1 MVSTHGA
8 EYLIDAISESD
19 ATTAFE
25 RLRDAGQLDP
35 ATAQQ
40 LLDIAER
47 HVQSDPALAGKALA
61 VCEAAASEV
70 GPPEVEPAARYL
82 RARLSLNL
90 GEPEHALVLI
100 DQAKRGWLGLARPLD
115 AWRTELGRMHV
126 LDDLGRHGDS
136 LEASQALID
145 ELDAFDGDALD
156 DPDDQAQL
164 QWLRAASLESL
175 GVSCGFIGEH
185 ERALEA
191 YLRAEEVYRELDK
204 PTDVAR
210 SLANCGVE
218 LIAVGRAVEGLEV
231 FNSATPMF
239 AEADDRLSYAKC
251 LGHTA
256 DAEMLLG
263 RYGVALARYEEARA
277 LLDELGARIEA
288 CRLQLRTVRAYL
300 ALNLVDEADMIA
312 ESVADTLAMLG
323 ARHDLAEAHWLVA
336 VAKLRLGRP
345 DAALESVQAA
355 ITGSADADDP
365 PLYIKALVTKSEAM
379 AEIGDLDGARRAAEQ
394 ALAATASGAWPT
406 DELHARLGIAQLL
419 DDGPVADDHLQRAL
433 TLADD
438 LALPH
443 VRYPVLLLLG
453 RLRRR
458 QGRVEEAKLLLAD
471 AVEVVEGLRGRLPD
485 EAIRTSYLEGRTAAH
500 GELISIY
507 LDPLAGAD
515 GVDLDAAYGLAEA
528 SKARTLSDLLTG
540 IVRPIASPQRRAE
553 ADLEAVYSTLAA
565 GGVEM
570 TADRRR
576 RVAERATR
584 LEREVS
590 IVQIQTAARGSE
602 TLAGAPVSPPTAR
615 PGSDDQVVEYQVV
628 GDEIV
633 AFVWSHGRLE
643 LVRELSRTDRI
654 VELLAEW
661 DRQRIRAQ
669 VGSQVGLA
677 HRGALAASADQVL
690 NDLWIAAFRAVE
702 AHLDPGSRR
711 PDGGSSPRPLIVIP
725 HGPLH
730 QVPFHALVGDQGRV
744 GDRWSVT
751 IAPSFAVAD
760 ALRLAPWRPAHGRSL
775 VLGVPDAAAPQ
786 VTEEATF
793 VAGTVPGADLLLGDD
808 ATVDALVAHA
818 KERDIVHLACHGIH
832 RARNPMFSS
841 LKLADRWLTAR
852 EVMSLR
858 LDRSLVVL
866 SACESGRQNG
876 QGALDEA
883 IGLARSFVA
892 AGASAVVV
900 SLWLAGDVVT
910 ADLMRAFYNRLGAGA
925 RPAAALQ
932 GAQVATARTYANP
945 SDWAP
950 FVVHGGI

>member
-1 MVSTHGA
+1 MVSTHGV
-8 EYLIDAISESD
+8 EYLIEAISESD
-19 ATTAFE
+19 ATSAFE
-25 RLRDAGQLDP
+25 MLRATGQLDP
-35 ATAQQ
+35 ETSQE
-40 LLDIAER
+40 LLDIAAR
-47 HVQSDPALAGKALA
+47 HVQSDPALAAKALA
-61 VCEAAASEV
+61 VCEAAAAEV

-90 GEPEHALVLI
+90 GEPEHALELI
-100 DQAKRGWLGLARPLD
+100 DDAKRGWLALERPLD

-136 LEASQALID
+136 LDGSQALLA
-145 ELDAFDGDALD
+145 ELDGFDATPLGPGDRV
-156 DPDDQAQL
+156 QL

-175 GVSCGFIGEH
+175 GVAWGLIGEH

-191 YLRAEEVYRELDK
+191 YLGAEEVYRQLGK

-263 RYGVALARYEEARA
+263 RYGVALARFEEARSI
-277 LLDELGARIEA
+277 LDELGARTES
-288 CRLQLRTVRAYL
+288 CRLQLHTVRAYL
-300 ALNLVDEADMIA
+300 ALNLVDEAETIA
-312 ESVADTLAMLG
+312 ESAAGTLAALG

-336 VAKLRLGRP
+336 VAKLRVGRP
-345 DAALESVQAA
+345 EAALESVEAA
-355 ITGSADADDP
+355 IAGSADADDP

-379 AEIGDLDGARRAAEQ
+379 AETGNVAGARRVAEQ
-394 ALAATASGAWPT
+394 ALSATASGAWPT
-406 DELHARLGIAQLL
+406 DELHARLGLAQLL
-419 DDGPVADDHLQRAL
+419 DDEPVADDHLQRAL
-433 TLADD
+433 ALADD

-458 QGRVEEAKLLLAD
+458 QGRIEEAKLLLAD

-485 EAIRTSYLEGRTAAH
+485 EAIRASYLEGRTAAH

-507 LDPLAGAD
+507 LDPLAGVE

-540 IVRPIASPQRRAE
+540 IVRPSASPQSRAE
-553 ADLEAVYSTLAA
+553 ADLEAVYSTMAA

-576 RVAERATR
+576 RVAQRATR

-590 IVQIQTAARGSE
+590 ISKIQTAARNSE
-602 TLAGAPVSPPTAR
+602 TLAGSPVSPPTAR
-615 PGSDDQVVEYQVV
+615 PGSGDQVVEYQVI
-628 GDEIV
+628 GDEII
-633 AFVWSHGRLE
+633 AFVWSEGRLA
-643 LVRELSRTDRI
+643 LAQELSRVDRI

-669 VGSQVGLA
+669 VGNQVGLA

-690 NDLWIAAFRAVE
+690 RDLWLASFRAVE
-702 AHLDPGSRR
+702 AHLEESAGRT
-711 PDGGSSPRPLIVIP
+711 DGGSGPPPLIVVP

-730 QVPFHALVGDQGRV
+730 QVPFHALIGDEGPVGR
-744 GDRWSVT
+744 RWSVT
-751 IAPSFAVAD
+751 LAPSFAVAD

-775 VLGVPDAAAPQ
+775 VLGVPDSAAPA
-786 VTEEATF
+786 VTQEAMF
-793 VAGTVPGADLLLGDD
+793 VADAVPGADLLLGYE
-808 ATVDALVAHA
+808 ATADALVANA
-818 KERDIVHLACHGIH
+818 SERDVIHFACHGIH

-852 EVMSLR
+852 EVLSLR

-876 QGALDEA
+876 QGALNEA

-900 SLWLAGDVVT
+900 SLWLAGDTVT
-910 ADLMRAFYNRLGAGA
+910 ADLMQTFYGRLAAG
-925 RPAAALQ
+925 
-932 GAQVATARTYANP
+932 
-945 SDWAP
+945 
-950 FVVHGGI
+950 